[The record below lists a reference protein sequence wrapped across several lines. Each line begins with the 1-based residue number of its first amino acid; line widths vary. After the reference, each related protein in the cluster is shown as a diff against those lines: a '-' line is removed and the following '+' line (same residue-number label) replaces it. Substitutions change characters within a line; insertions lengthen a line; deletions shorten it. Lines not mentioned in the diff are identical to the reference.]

1 MFHAAIIDPK
11 KTKKKI
17 SILRAEKF
25 IKDLDAGASIFFVG
39 NIRKNNNNKN
49 VTGIIYDAFD
59 RLVIKTFKKIYAE
72 GIKKFKLKKAK
83 VFVEHAKGY
92 VSLGKPSIII
102 AVSCKHR
109 SEAYQLSRYLIEQIK
124 IRAPIWKKEYYKN
137 QKPEWLKGTSIKTK
151 QSKQ

>member
-11 KTKKKI
+11 KTKKRI
-17 SILRAEKF
+17 TLIRAEKF
-25 IKDLDAGASIFFVG
+25 IKNFDAGASIFFVG

-49 VTGIIYDAFD
+49 VTGVAYDAFD
-59 RLVIKTFKKIYAE
+59 RLAIKTFKKIYSE
-72 GIKKFKLKKAK
+72 GVKKFKIKKTKA
-83 VFVEHAKGY
+83 FIEHAKGY
-92 VSLGKPSIII
+92 VPLGKPSIII

-137 QKPEWLKGTSIKTK
+137 QKSEWLKGTSIKIWV
-151 QSKQ
+151 

>member
-11 KTKKKI
+11 KTKKII
-17 SILRAEKF
+17 SLLRAEKF
-25 IKDLDAGASIFFVG
+25 IKDFDAGASIFFVG

-49 VTGIIYDAFD
+49 VTGVTYDAFD
-59 RLVIKTFKKIYAE
+59 RLVIKIFKKIYTE

-83 VFVEHAKGY
+83 VFIEHAKGY
-92 VSLGKPSIII
+92 VPLGKPSIII

-137 QKPEWLKGTSIKTK
+137 QKSEWLKGTSVRIK
-151 QSKQ
+151 

>member
-11 KTKKKI
+11 KTKKTI
-17 SILRAEKF
+17 NLIRAEKF
-25 IKDLDAGASIFFVG
+25 IKNLDAGASIFFVG

-49 VTGIIYDAFD
+49 VTGVAYDAFD
-59 RLVIKTFKKIYAE
+59 RLAIRTFKKIYIE
-72 GIKKFKLKKAK
+72 GIKKFKLKKIK
-83 VFVEHAKGY
+83 VFIEHAKGY

-137 QKPEWLKGTSIKTK
+137 QKSEWLKGISIKIWV
-151 QSKQ
+151 